1 MIRIMITTSLII
13 QMEKL
18 LSVSTNNLK
27 KFYHFFCCTKAVHCL
42 FSLYVKL
49 ARIRYGKFL
58 HLRRTGIYFP
68 GGPGIK
74 TLPSNAEGVG
84 LIPG

>member
-13 QMEKL
+13 HMEKL

-27 KFYHFFCCTKAVHCL
+27 KFYHFFCGTKAVHCL

-49 ARIRYGKFL
+49 ARI
-58 HLRRTGIYFP
+58 
-68 GGPGIK
+68 
-74 TLPSNAEGVG
+74 
-84 LIPG
+84 